1 MYSLLCTGSKLK
13 TCTVGEVQM
22 DACGAGVAVLDNKL
36 YVVGGSQGRTASS
49 MCQVYEPAS
58 NSWSKVAELN
68 TGE

>member
-1 MYSLLCTGSKLK
+1 
-13 TCTVGEVQM
+13 M

-49 MCQVYEPAS
+49 MCQVYGPAS